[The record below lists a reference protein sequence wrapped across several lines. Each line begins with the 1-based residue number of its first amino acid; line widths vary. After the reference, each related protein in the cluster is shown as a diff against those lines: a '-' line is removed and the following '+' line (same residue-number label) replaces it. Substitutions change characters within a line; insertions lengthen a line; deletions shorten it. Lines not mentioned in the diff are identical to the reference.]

1 MKRKRRIPPAEGAV
15 RGALLEL
22 WRATE
27 WMRDGEDHDAH
38 CASWLQTVKGYKCKC
53 DCGRTELLKV
63 IKRAE
68 RVLGKEL
75 TDAK

>member
-15 RGALLEL
+15 RGALLAL

-27 WMRDGEDHDAH
+27 WMRDGADHDR
-38 CASWLQTVKGYKCKC
+38 CCWVNYVGRGVGCRC
-53 DCGRTELLKV
+53 DCGRTELLKA

-68 RVLGKEL
+68 RVLGKGL